1 MGKPTS
7 EAASRAYVNDT
18 PGFDCGAPG
27 AAEYVKRQDA
37 GPVRV
42 RSHKSRLLPSIA
54 ILVAFVAPALAAGA
68 AAGPAQSTLIVGF
81 HGPVDASALAAAG
94 ASTLA
99 RSDGLRLAV
108 ISTSA
113 PAAVTDALLRNPRVA
128 FVEANGQTGWD
139 LLAPSGSQW
148 DESATDSITGDSSQ
162 WDSSQWDSSQ
172 WDSSQW
178 DSSQWDATGWQ
189 SSQWDSSQWDSS
201 QWDSSQ
207 WDATGWN
214 SSQWDSSQWD
224 SSQWDSSQ
232 WDSSQW
238 DATGWNSSQWD
249 SSQWDSAA
257 LTSAGAG
264 TGAQG
269 GADPLRGKQ
278 WGLRAINMTGAFHEF
293 RAKNTQK
300 ICIVDSGVDHAHP
313 DLASRMWRESG
324 TGIVGWDFANN
335 DADPMD
341 DAGHGTHV
349 AGIAAAAIHNGHGI
363 AGASPER
370 IIAVKVLGADGVG
383 TEANLALGM
392 EFCVNKGAS
401 VISMSLG
408 TPEDSPA
415 VYRAVRYAHER
426 GVVMVASIGNS
437 GACATCIRFPAAYSE
452 VAAVGAVRPDGRTP
466 MFSSVSNAV
475 DFAAPGVA
483 IVSTFPGNRY
493 AAMNGTSMATPF
505 VAAAA
510 GLLMDAQPDLNQS
523 DVLRLLARTATDLG
537 PAGKDPYT
545 GYGAINVGK
554 ALQRAMETERRQ

>member
-1 MGKPTS
+1 MPRHPLHPRLIAYLTVACLLVPAGLAVVNEANAAPPTNTFIVGFRGAVDN
-7 EAASRAYVNDT
+7 AAI
-18 PGFDCGAPG
+18 
-27 AAEYVKRQDA
+27 Q
-37 GPVRV
+37 
-42 RSHKSRLLPSIA
+42 
-54 ILVAFVAPALAAGA
+54 AAGA
-68 AAGPAQSTLIVGF
+68 KMLAKSDALGF
-81 HGPVDASALAAAG
+81 AVATASWP
-94 ASTLA
+94 
-99 RSDGLRLAV
+99 
-108 ISTSA
+108 
-113 PAAVTDALLRNPRVA
+113 PAAMDALSKAPGIA
-128 FVEANGQTGWD
+128 FVKYNGAIAWD
-139 LLAPSGSQW
+139 GAQW
-148 DESATDSITGDSSQ
+148 DESSTDSTQWDSSQ

-257 LTSAGAG
+257 LTAAGQG
-264 TGAQG
+264 TASQGA
-269 GADPLRGKQ
+269 ADPLKQKQ
-278 WGLRAINMTGAFHEF
+278 WGLRAINMTGAFHSF
-293 RAKNTQK
+293 KAKNTQK
-300 ICIVDSGVDHAHP
+300 LCVIDSGVDYTHP
-313 DLASRMWRESG
+313 DLASRMYRDPQ
-324 TGIVGWDFANN
+324 TGSYGWDFVNN
-335 DADPMD
+335 DSDPMD
-341 DAGHGTHV
+341 DGGHGTHV
-349 AGIAAAAIHNGHGI
+349 AGIAAAAIQNGRGG

-370 IIAVKVLGADGVG
+370 LIAVKVLDANGVG

-392 EFCVNKGAS
+392 QYCVDHGAS
-401 VISMSLG
+401 VITMSLG

-415 VYRAVRYAHER
+415 VYQAVRYAHTR
-426 GVVMVASIGNS
+426 GVVMVASIGNQ
-437 GACATCIRFPAAYSE
+437 GACTTCIRFPAAYSE
-452 VAAVGAVRPDGRTP
+452 VAAVAALRPDGRVP
-466 MFSSVSNAV
+466 QFSSISNAV

-510 GLLMDAQPDLNQS
+510 ALLLDAQPDLNQT
-523 DVLRLLARTATDLG
+523 DVLRLLASTATDLG
-537 PAGKDPYT
+537 PAGKDPYV

-554 ALQRAMETERRQ
+554 ALDRAMKKEWRL